1 MAKTPMAPVADCLG
15 SEHASER
22 FQLVLNSIA
31 DGVFAVD
38 REWRLTCFNRAASE
52 SIGIPREQ
60 ALGRPCHE
68 VLKADVC
75 KGACPLRYTMETG
88 IPVLNLAVT
97 LRDAQG
103 RPIPAAI
110 STAVLR
116 DGQGRIMGGVE
127 TFRDLNKVQALLHQ
141 VEALD
146 PLTTIVTTDPS
157 LKRTLE
163 LLPTIAASDSTA
175 LIEGESG
182 TGKGLAA
189 RAIHLLSSRKE
200 GPFVTVNCGALP
212 ETLFESELFG
222 YKAGAFTGATKD
234 KPGRVALADRGTL
247 FLDEI
252 GDMPLP
258 VQVKMLRL
266 LHEKVYEPL
275 GGTAT
280 QSADVRIVAA
290 TNKELAKLVGEG
302 SFREDLFYR
311 INVIRITMPPLRARP
326 ADAALIAERFVRRT
340 AAKKGKRIDGLAP
353 EALALLMRYDFPGN
367 VRELENI
374 LEYACLFCSGPL
386 IEVRDLPEWFR
397 ERLSAAEPQLPSF
410 EQAEA
415 RILKETLARC
425 GWSRTRAAAALRIHK
440 TTLHRKMKRLHLDL
454 PDGDGRSKR
463 ARASKGPP

>member
-1 MAKTPMAPVADCLG
+1 MAKTPTAPAADWLT

-22 FQLVLNSIA
+22 FQLVINSIA

-68 VLKADVC
+68 VLRANVC
-75 KGACPLRYTMETG
+75 KGACPLRYTMEKG
-88 IPVLNLAVT
+88 VPIVNLMVT
-97 LRDAQG
+97 LRDARG

-127 TFRDLNKVQALLHQ
+127 TFRDLNKVQALLQ
-141 VEALD
+141 QAEALD
-146 PLTTIVTTDPS
+146 PLSTIVTTDPS

-163 LLPTIAASDSTA
+163 LLPTIAASDSTV

-189 RAIHLLSSRKE
+189 RAIHRLSSRKE

-234 KPGRVALADRGTL
+234 KPGRVAVADRGTL

-275 GGTAT
+275 GGTT
-280 QSADVRIVAA
+280 SQTADVRILTA
-290 TNKELAKLVGEG
+290 TNKDLARLVQEG
-302 SFREDLFYR
+302 RFREDLYYR

-326 ADAALIAERFVRRT
+326 ADAALISERFVRRM
-340 AAKKGKRIDGLAP
+340 AAKKGKRIEGLAP

-397 ERLSAAEPQLPSF
+397 ERLSPAEPKPLSF
-410 EQAEA
+410 EQGEA
-415 RILKETLARC
+415 RILKEVLASC
-425 GWSRTRAAAALRIHK
+425 GWNRTRAAAVLGIHK
-440 TTLHRKMKRLHLDL
+440 TTLHRKIRRLHLDL
-454 PDGDGRSKR
+454 PDGDGRSR
-463 ARASKGPP
+463 RRTFPRSG